1 MTAINSVNAAK
12 IARQGAMMLS
22 RLVLDNGRFIY
33 RYRAGETPR
42 PGRKYNVLRHCGSA
56 WSMLDVAR
64 RLGDLDEVIETAR
77 RSLRYLTAECIHPY
91 GDGMLCVVDDGHIKL
106 GGNGLALLALA
117 ELHEIRP
124 EPRLLETARALGRY
138 IVSEQRPDGDF
149 VHSRVYSTGKERDF
163 RSDYYTG
170 EALFGLL
177 RLHEVTGE
185 KLWLDCAV
193 RGEDS
198 LAKRD
203 YGVVAQSHWMLYA
216 LERLYAARPLDVYA
230 EHARRIAE
238 HILYFPRYRRDG
250 RSTPIACRSEGLLAY
265 MRLRSR
271 GSDADASPSLAMMTQ
286 EVRENLRLQLESRAP
301 GGAFI
306 RGGGSDEVRI
316 DYIQHN
322 ISSFLAFSRF
332 VSNAASGLRQDE
344 AGVLALL
351 DHAS

>member
-12 IARQGAMMLS
+12 IARQGAVMLS
-22 RLVLDNGRFIY
+22 RLVLGNGRFIY

-64 RLGDLDEVIETAR
+64 RLGGMDEVIDAAY
-77 RSLRYLTAECIHPY
+77 RSLRYLTDECIHPR
-91 GDGMLCVVDDGHIKL
+91 GDALCVVDDGDIKL

-117 ELHEIRP
+117 ELYEMRP
-124 EPRLLETARALGRY
+124 EPRLLDTARALGRY

-149 VHSRVYSTGKERDF
+149 VHSRVYATGRERDF

-177 RLHEVTGE
+177 RLAEITGE
-185 KLWLDCAV
+185 TQWVDCAAACEDGLV
-193 RGEDS
+193 RH
-198 LAKRD
+198 D
-203 YGVVAQSHWMLYA
+203 YGVTAQSHWMLYA
-216 LERLYAARPLDVYA
+216 LERLYAARPRDVYA

-238 HILYFPRYRRDG
+238 HILYFPKYRRDG

-271 GSDADASPSLAMMTQ
+271 GSDVDASPSIALMTQ
-286 EVRENLRLQLESRAP
+286 EVRENLRLQMESRAP

-332 VSNAASGLRQDE
+332 VAATGSTLRQDE